1 MVSVNILL
9 LILCFRFSALSDT
22 DDWWQRSA
30 AFIPA
35 PNSCAAGENT
45 PGNLFLAVPYSDSI
59 RINTQLFTSS
69 VEFGL
74 DLVKFIF
81 RHLISCSYI
90 GLGGRKLAS
99 GLCACV
105 CVRCAARGCCGS
117 KQPLAGMRSVS
128 TTWSGVS

>member
-1 MVSVNILL
+1 MVSVNILQ

-30 AFIPA
+30 AFIPSL
-35 PNSCAAGENT
+35 NSCAGENT

-74 DLVKFIF
+74 DLGCKI
-81 RHLISCSYI
+81 YI
-90 GLGGRKLAS
+90 
-99 GLCACV
+99 
-105 CVRCAARGCCGS
+105 
-117 KQPLAGMRSVS
+117 
-128 TTWSGVS
+128 